1 MKKRVLLSA
10 LACGLLLGA
19 TGLQA
24 KTDKKE
30 LVHNMAQTEMKNHKQ
45 APKEIVAGM
54 QNAFAALQ
62 ALQAGKKDAAQKA
75 LEAANKSFDAAL
87 KADPSLD
94 IVPIDER
101 FQAFAFLGSSDVIA
115 ARLKLAQQLLKAH
128 DTQVATAVLVPL
140 KDELDITVISIPMK
154 IYPVATKKAL
164 EALKKGDQKA
174 AFETLAT
181 AMNSLV
187 VAKAVIPT
195 PLLVAQ
201 DLILDASKLDKN
213 KKEEAK
219 KLLAAAKEEL
229 KRAELLG
236 YVSRHEAAYKTLNS
250 DIEKIEKEIDGKNIV
265 AKLYETLKND
275 IKSLIDSSKKAQ
287 KTSENIAEQKVEA
300 YEKAEAQKAKK
311 EAPAF
316 EKEAHQD
323 EKKTVK

>member
-19 TGLQA
+19 TGIQA
-24 KTDKKE
+24 KTAKKD
-30 LVHNMAQTEMKNHKQ
+30 LVHNMAQAEMKNHKQ

-75 LEAANKSFDAAL
+75 LEAANKSFDVAL
-87 KADPSLD
+87 KADPALD

-128 DTQVATAVLVPL
+128 DTQVATAVLTPL

-154 IYPVATKKAL
+154 IYPIATKKAL

-174 AFETLAT
+174 AFQTLAT

-187 VAKAVIPT
+187 VAKAVVPT

-201 DLILDASKLDKN
+201 DLILDASKLDKSK
-213 KKEEAK
+213 KKEAQ
-219 KLLAAAKEEL
+219 KLLAGAKEEL

-236 YVSRHEAAYKTLNS
+236 YVSRHEAAYKTLNT
-250 DIEKIEKEIDGKNIV
+250 DIENIQKEIEGKNVV

-275 IKSLIDSSKKAQ
+275 IKSLIDNSKKAQ

-300 YEKAEAQKAKK
+300 YEKAEGIKAKK
-311 EAPAF
+311 EIGTF
-316 EKEAHQD
+316 DKEAQQD

>member
-1 MKKRVLLSA
+1 MKRRVLLSA
-10 LACGLLLGA
+10 LACGVLLGA

-30 LVHNMAQTEMKNHKQ
+30 LVHNMAQAEMKNHKQ

-62 ALQAGKKDAAQKA
+62 ALQAGKKEAAQKA
-75 LEAANKSFDAAL
+75 LEKANKSFDAAL
-87 KADPSLD
+87 KADPALD
-94 IVPIDER
+94 LVPIDER
-101 FQAFAFLGSSDVIA
+101 FQAFAFLGSSNVIA

-140 KDELDITVISIPMK
+140 KDELDITVVSIPMK

-174 AFETLAT
+174 AFEAVAT

-187 VAKAVIPT
+187 IAKAVIPT

-201 DLILDASKLDKN
+201 DLILDASKLDKSK
-213 KKEEAK
+213 KKEAQ
-219 KLLAAAKEEL
+219 KLLAGAKEEL

-236 YVSRHEAAYKTLNS
+236 YVSRHEAAYKTLNT
-250 DIEKIEKEIDGKNIV
+250 DIENIQKEIEGKNIV
-265 AKLYETLKND
+265 AKLYETLKHD
-275 IKSLIDSSKKAQ
+275 IKNLIDSSKKAQ
-287 KTSENIAEQKVEA
+287 KTSENIAEEKVQA
-300 YEKAEAQKAKK
+300 FEKTEAQKAKK
-311 EAPAF
+311 EIGVF
-316 EKEAHQD
+316 HKEAQQD